1 MTDSNV
7 TEGKVEIF
15 QPPSVFYNP
24 VQEFNRDL
32 TIAVLNV
39 YSDDFQRN
47 LLKDEKESSQGLKIL
62 EGLSASGLR

>member
-1 MTDSNV
+1 MTDVNV
-7 TEGKVEIF
+7 SEGKADIF

-39 YSDDFQRN
+39 YSN
-47 LLKDEKESSQGLKIL
+47 LQQNKVKKDSDPEFEGLRIL